1 MWDQF
6 PQIFSGFYHCCIQ
19 HMQTQSQD
27 KHKVKLNGSSHQLR
41 IAIQRLNTLSACK
54 ICGPVSQLLP
64 LAYGLL
70 PVMQINLFAIKC
82 RTVVNCTALLKDSCH
97 TYPYK
102 TLYYIKIQVMK
113 ISLILLYSI
122 FYLLYWSRIF
132 EKHLNGSTPQNTACA
147 IIMLLVIH
155 NDWVQIYV
163 VYFIQ

>member
-19 HMQTQSQD
+19 HMQTQSRD
-27 KHKVKLNGSSHQLR
+27 KHKVKLNGSSHHLR
-41 IAIQRLNTLSACK
+41 ISIQWLNTFLMLTCNWCK

-64 LAYGLL
+64 LVYGLL

-82 RTVVNCTALLKDSCH
+82 RTVVNCTALLKDSYH

-122 FYLLYWSRIF
+122 FYLLYRSHIF

-155 NDWVQIYV
+155 NDRVQYM
-163 VYFIQ
+163 